1 MTAGPSRLFL
11 PGERS
16 ANEKR
21 SQLSQQKATTLQS
34 VNSSSG
40 LFPVAH
46 PTSFSCLQRSPP
58 LCAMGDLH
66 MAHHDCRCPSC
77 NCLLI
82 LKKLIFAGE
91 ISGSLFC
98 FRSKHCNSLFM
109 TCYLQDYEFSLLLDE
124 WMLWQC

>member
-1 MTAGPSRLFL
+1 MIVQPKRKDTFCLARAQPVRDSHN
-11 PGERS
+11 S
-16 ANEKR
+16 ANEK
-21 SQLSQQKATTLQS
+21 SF
-34 VNSSSG
+34 NSSNG

-46 PTSFSCLQRSPP
+46 PTSFSPLQRSPP
-58 LCAMGDLH
+58 LCARGDLH
-66 MAHHDCRCPSC
+66 SAHHDCRCPNC

-98 FRSKHCNSLFM
+98 FRSKHCSSFFM
-109 TCYLQDYEFSLLLDE
+109 TCYLRDYEFSLLLDE